1 MARSRKDGVF
11 EVVPLPIVGQFNQ
24 QRFQQFGSEDTA
36 NWYIVEGQNT
46 KRPQAAYPTMGRRHI
61 NYLGQNKLIFP
72 AQPRYVFK
80 TVYYWYAVVLN
91 QIYRIDPFFNM
102 IEITSGL
109 FTTFS
114 GNVFADYL
122 VVSQAPPNNQGLT
135 YICFVDGQN
144 IYFYQE
150 STNVF
155 VVCADSNAPAKPT
168 VVAAFGN
175 RFVVAGANTSQF
187 NLTQINLGGTPL
199 TQAIANL
206 AFTIPSS
213 GALFAQEAGV
223 IRQFG
228 VLHNT
233 LYIFTDYTTGIWA
246 NIPSVFTDVTNTQ
259 ITFPWKKNSTYD
271 WDYGIA
277 DPLSLD
283 IDFGMMVW
291 LGQNRNGLFQVM
303 ASIGDAPRDI
313 STQAIDVLFQAD
325 ANMPSD
331 PFLGNLSDGFLYIY
345 ENTIFY
351 RLSAGTYQETLV
363 EDFIN
368 TSNSI
373 EYNFS
378 AKEWHRC
385 IEINGERN
393 RIQKHVYFNGYH
405 LVTVAADSTIYQMS
419 GQFYDNEITNP
430 NQTNSQAMDA
440 YYREPMRYERVTPII
455 SEEDYSEFEDEYVEI
470 DFVWGNMTFYSS
482 TGPYENAQF
491 IVGENSGSD
500 GNPIFMISEKPG
512 SDGDVVY
519 IIGEQGNYP
528 TPSSETYYNWF
539 KPSIE
544 LLWSDNG
551 GISFYTADVREFS
564 QLGVYQ
570 WRMRWYQLGSSR
582 NRCYKLVC
590 TSPAPIVVLGGVRNT
605 RRISGGAN

>member
-11 EVVPLPIVGQFNQ
+11 EVVPLPIIGQYNV
-24 QRFQQFGSEDTA
+24 QRFLQFGSEDTA
-36 NWYIVEGQNT
+36 NWYIVDGKNT
-46 KRPQAAYPTMGRRHI
+46 KRPQAFYPVMGRRHI
-61 NYLGQNKLIFP
+61 NYLGQNKLIF
-72 AQPRYVFK
+72 ATTPRAVFK
-80 TVYYWYAVVLN
+80 TVYYWYTVVFN

-102 IEITSGL
+102 VEITQGL
-109 FTTFS
+109 MTTFS
-114 GNVFADYL
+114 GNVFFDFL
-122 VVSQAPPNNQGLT
+122 VVSQTPPNNQGLT
-135 YICFVDGQN
+135 YVCFVDGQHV
-144 IYFYQE
+144 YFYQE
-150 STNVF
+150 STGTFIICN
-155 VVCADSNAPAKPT
+155 DPNAPVNPT
-168 VVAAFGN
+168 YVASFGN
-175 RFVVAGANTSQF
+175 RFVVSGGNTSQF
-187 NLTQINLGGTPL
+187 NLTQINLGGTPI

-303 ASIGDAPRDI
+303 ASIGDKPIDI
-313 STQAIDVLFQAD
+313 STQAIDVLFQND
-325 ANMPSD
+325 VNSFND
-331 PFLGNLSDGFLYIY
+331 PFLGKASDGFLYVY

-351 RLSAGTYQETLV
+351 RLSAGVYQETGID
-363 EDFIN
+363 DFVN
-368 TSNSI
+368 VANSI

-378 AKEWHRC
+378 SKEWHRC
-385 IEINGERN
+385 IEKNGERC
-393 RIQKHVYFNGYH
+393 RIQKHVYFNSYH
-405 LVTVAADSTIYQMS
+405 FVTVAGDSTMYQMS
-419 GQFYDNEITNP
+419 GQFYTNDIKNP
-430 NQTNSQAMDA
+430 IQSDPQAMDA
-440 YYREPMRYERVTPII
+440 YLIDPMRYERITPII
-455 SEEDYSEFEDEYVEI
+455 SEEDYAEFEDEYVEI
-470 DFVWGNMTFYSS
+470 DFVWGDMTFIKS
-482 TGPYENAQF
+482 TNPFENTQF
-491 IVGENSGSD
+491 LIDENPGND
-500 GNPIFMISEKPG
+500 GNPVFMIGEKTG
-512 SDGDVVY
+512 IDGDVVY
-519 IIGEQGNYP
+519 IIGEQSNYP
-528 TPSSETYYNWF
+528 TPDSAIYNTWF

-551 GISFYTADVREFS
+551 GISFQSADVKEFS

-570 WRMRWYQLGSSR
+570 WRMRWYQLGPSR
-582 NRCYKLVC
+582 NRCYKLIC
-590 TSPAPIVVLGGVRNT
+590 TSPAPIVILGGVRNT